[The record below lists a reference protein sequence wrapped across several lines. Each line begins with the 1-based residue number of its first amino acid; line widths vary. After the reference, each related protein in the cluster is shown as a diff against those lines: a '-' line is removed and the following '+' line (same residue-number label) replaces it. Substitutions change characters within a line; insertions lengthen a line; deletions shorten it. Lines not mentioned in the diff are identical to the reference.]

1 MHDAI
6 AACEDCTRNASRS
19 RSQPLTPLPSI
30 SLNIFSIELLLE
42 GDKTIRFLHVFAME
56 ATHKRPRNDGSSCE
70 PGARLLKPPQPL
82 MREPHATLRP
92 QTEPIEV
99 PSPQRRPSK
108 PRRAPTPPLCD
119 ATPAEM
125 MKILTL
131 DGEWRTMGRSPLS
144 AAHELLGGDE
154 PDDCAVCGGS
164 LLQPADDDE
173 GPFAMSPPKLSP
185 CALCRC
191 PPARPGG

>member
-1 MHDAI
+1 M
-6 AACEDCTRNASRS
+6 
-19 RSQPLTPLPSI
+19 Q
-30 SLNIFSIELLLE
+30 
-42 GDKTIRFLHVFAME
+42 
-56 ATHKRPRNDGSSCE
+56 ATHNRPSNVGWSRE
-70 PGARLLKPPQPL
+70 TVGAPPVMPSL
-82 MREPHATLRP
+82 MHEPHATLRP
-92 QTEPIEV
+92 QTAPLLIV

-131 DGEWRTMGRSPLS
+131 DGEWRTMGRSPL
-144 AAHELLGGDE
+144 AAANELLDGDE
-154 PDDCAVCGGS
+154 PVDDCAVCGGS

-185 CALCRC
+185 RPCRC

>member
-1 MHDAI
+1 
-6 AACEDCTRNASRS
+6 
-19 RSQPLTPLPSI
+19 
-30 SLNIFSIELLLE
+30 
-42 GDKTIRFLHVFAME
+42 ME
-56 ATHKRPRNDGSSCE
+56 AMRKALRDDVSSCE
-70 PGARLLKPPQPL
+70 TAGARLVEPPPL
-82 MREPHATLRP
+82 EPHAALP
-92 QTEPIEV
+92 PSEPIEV
-99 PSPQRRPSK
+99 PSPQRRPTSHK
-108 PRRAPTPPLCD
+108 PRRPPTPPLCD

-144 AAHELLGGDE
+144 AANELLDGDE
-154 PDDCAVCGGS
+154 PVDDCAVCGGS
-164 LLQPADDDE
+164 LFQPADDDE

>member
-1 MHDAI
+1 MM
-6 AACEDCTRNASRS
+6 RNIQA
-19 RSQPLTPLPSI
+19 QTPLKIDPWAK
-30 SLNIFSIELLLE
+30 NA
-42 GDKTIRFLHVFAME
+42 K
-56 ATHKRPRNDGSSCE
+56 
-70 PGARLLKPPQPL
+70 ARSEH
-82 MREPHATLRP
+82 EPHKMHANEPLATLRP
-92 QTEPIEV
+92 QTDPIEV
-99 PSPQRRPSK
+99 PSPQSRPSRK

-144 AAHELLGGDE
+144 AANILLDGDDPVE
-154 PDDCAVCGGS
+154 DCAVCGGS
-164 LLQPADDDE
+164 LFQPADDDE

-185 CALCRC
+185 RTCRC

>member
-1 MHDAI
+1 MGS
-6 AACEDCTRNASRS
+6 TRN
-19 RSQPLTPLPSI
+19 PT
-30 SLNIFSIELLLE
+30 
-42 GDKTIRFLHVFAME
+42 
-56 ATHKRPRNDGSSCE
+56 NDWSSCE
-70 PGARLLKPPQPL
+70 TRVARQVKPQQPL
-82 MREPHATLRP
+82 MHEPHATLMP
-92 QTEPIEV
+92 PTEPIEV

-185 CALCRC
+185 RVVCRC
-191 PPARPGG
+191 PAAAPGG

>member
-1 MHDAI
+1 
-6 AACEDCTRNASRS
+6 
-19 RSQPLTPLPSI
+19 
-30 SLNIFSIELLLE
+30 
-42 GDKTIRFLHVFAME
+42 ME
-56 ATHKRPRNDGSSCE
+56 AMRKALRDDVSSCE
-70 PGARLLKPPQPL
+70 TAGARLVEPPPL
-82 MREPHATLRP
+82 EPHAALP
-92 QTEPIEV
+92 PSEPIEV
-99 PSPQRRPSK
+99 PSPQRRPTSHK
-108 PRRAPTPPLCD
+108 PRRPPTPPLCD

-173 GPFAMSPPKLSP
+173 GPFAMSPPKTSP
-185 CALCRC
+185 RICRC

>member
-1 MHDAI
+1 MTLDMPAQ
-6 AACEDCTRNASRS
+6 T
-19 RSQPLTPLPSI
+19 
-30 SLNIFSIELLLE
+30 
-42 GDKTIRFLHVFAME
+42 
-56 ATHKRPRNDGSSCE
+56 
-70 PGARLLKPPQPL
+70 ARLTCPKVENGKAPSEHAPHLLQTD
-82 MREPHATLRP
+82 EPHATPRP
-92 QTEPIEV
+92 QTAPLLIV
-99 PSPQRRPSK
+99 PSPQRRPTSRK

-144 AAHELLGGDE
+144 AANELLDGDE

-173 GPFAMSPPKLSP
+173 GPFAMSPPKTSP
-185 CALCRC
+185 RVCRC

>member
-1 MHDAI
+1 MIDMPAQ
-6 AACEDCTRNASRS
+6 T
-19 RSQPLTPLPSI
+19 
-30 SLNIFSIELLLE
+30 
-42 GDKTIRFLHVFAME
+42 
-56 ATHKRPRNDGSSCE
+56 
-70 PGARLLKPPQPL
+70 ARLTCPKVENGKAPSEHAPHLLQTN
-82 MREPHATLRP
+82 EPHATLRP

-99 PSPQRRPSK
+99 PSPRLRLPARK

-144 AAHELLGGDE
+144 AANELLDGDE

-185 CALCRC
+185 RVVCRC
-191 PPARPGG
+191 PAAAPGG

>member
-1 MHDAI
+1 MM
-6 AACEDCTRNASRS
+6 RNIQA
-19 RSQPLTPLPSI
+19 QTPLQIDPWAK
-30 SLNIFSIELLLE
+30 NA
-42 GDKTIRFLHVFAME
+42 K
-56 ATHKRPRNDGSSCE
+56 
-70 PGARLLKPPQPL
+70 ARSEH
-82 MREPHATLRP
+82 EPHKMHANEPLATLRP
-92 QTEPIEV
+92 QTDPIEV
-99 PSPQRRPSK
+99 PSPQSRPSRK

-131 DGEWRTMGRSPLS
+131 DGEWRTMGRSPLA

-154 PDDCAVCGGS
+154 PDDCAVCGGA

-185 CALCRC
+185 RVCRC

>member
-1 MHDAI
+1 M
-6 AACEDCTRNASRS
+6 ESTRKVH
-19 RSQPLTPLPSI
+19 T
-30 SLNIFSIELLLE
+30 
-42 GDKTIRFLHVFAME
+42 
-56 ATHKRPRNDGSSCE
+56 NDRSSCE
-70 PGARLLKPPQPL
+70 TVGARTVMPPPPL
-82 MREPHATLRP
+82 MHEPHATPRP
-92 QTEPIEV
+92 QTAPLLIV

-185 CALCRC
+185 RPVCRC

>member
-1 MHDAI
+1 ML
-6 AACEDCTRNASRS
+6 RNIQA
-19 RSQPLTPLPSI
+19 QTPLQI
-30 SLNIFSIELLLE
+30 
-42 GDKTIRFLHVFAME
+42 D
-56 ATHKRPRNDGSSCE
+56 PRAKNAK
-70 PGARLLKPPQPL
+70 ARSEH
-82 MREPHATLRP
+82 EPHKMHANDPLATLRP
-92 QTEPIEV
+92 QTDPIEV
-99 PSPQRRPSK
+99 PSPQRRATSRK

-144 AAHELLGGDE
+144 AANELLDGDD
-154 PDDCAVCGGS
+154 DDCPVCSS
-164 LLQPADDDE
+164 LRLFQPADDDE

-185 CALCRC
+185 RACRC

>member
-1 MHDAI
+1 
-6 AACEDCTRNASRS
+6 
-19 RSQPLTPLPSI
+19 
-30 SLNIFSIELLLE
+30 
-42 GDKTIRFLHVFAME
+42 ME
-56 ATHKRPRNDGSSCE
+56 ATRKGPRDDDRSSCATS
-70 PGARLLKPPQPL
+70 ARAGPSSPL
-82 MREPHATLRP
+82 VREPHATPMP

-99 PSPQRRPSK
+99 PSVQGRPTARK

-185 CALCRC
+185 RVCRC

>member
-1 MHDAI
+1 MIDMPAQ
-6 AACEDCTRNASRS
+6 T
-19 RSQPLTPLPSI
+19 
-30 SLNIFSIELLLE
+30 
-42 GDKTIRFLHVFAME
+42 
-56 ATHKRPRNDGSSCE
+56 
-70 PGARLLKPPQPL
+70 ARLTCPKVENGKAPSEHAPHLLQTN
-82 MREPHATLRP
+82 EPHATLRP
-92 QTEPIEV
+92 QTAPLLIV

-131 DGEWRTMGRSPLS
+131 DGEWRTIGRSPLS
-144 AAHELLGGDE
+144 AANELLDGDE
-154 PDDCAVCGGS
+154 PVDDCTVCGGS
-164 LLQPADDDE
+164 LFQPADDEE

-185 CALCRC
+185 RACRC